1 MLQLLAQVDNF
12 DYSATTEM
20 DPNAAAGIAAA
31 FGGFFLI
38 MMIVLVV
45 LGVFTIWM
53 FIDAIIRNDNEY
65 PNGNGKIMWILLI
78 IFVGFIPAVIY
89 FFVVKKKIPR
99 GSKGGQLPPANAT
112 PPTDNVPPPAK

>member
-1 MLQLLAQVDNF
+1 MLQLLAQVDSF
-12 DYSATTEM
+12 DYSTTT
-20 DPNAAAGIAAA
+20 DIGPDAVAGVAAV

-38 MMIVLVV
+38 MMVVLVV
-45 LGVFTIWM
+45 LGIFTIWM

-78 IFVGFIPAVIY
+78 LFVGFIPAVIY

-99 GSKGGQLPPANAT
+99 GSGGGQAPPANT
-112 PPTDNVPPPAK
+112 VPPTGNVPPPAQ